1 MGNILKNSLKAILP
15 LLPIKAL
22 LKYII
27 SMFEDKVK
35 ETKNE
40 WDDALLATIELLI
53 DKLNFSK
60 GNIDF
65 TEDMKLFFEGLFSF
79 IKQFDFKDTLV
90 IVMETI
96 FDYLRE
102 KALTTETDFDD
113 KLVITIER
121 LFKEYLLPA
130 PNEAK

>member
-65 TEDMKLFFEGLFSF
+65 TEDMKLLFEGLFSF
-79 IKQFDFKDTLV
+79 IKQFDFKDTLI

-121 LFKEYLLPA
+121 LFKEYLLPTQ
-130 PNEAK
+130 NEAK